1 MPIRLLKFDQ
11 DGGGITLVDRSHVIE
26 CISAELN
33 SLPYYGKSQFEKYA
47 ILSHAWLSAGE
58 ITYSD
63 WTNRT
68 LPLDTKSPGY
78 DKLAKFCKVAS
89 TYGCSLGWMDTV
101 CINKQSS
108 TELDESIRSMFKL
121 YQEAKICIVYLAE
134 TASLEG
140 MEKDKWFTRGWT
152 LQELLTPECINFYS
166 KNWTPLVSDN
176 PADHF
181 NKFLRGL
188 ISKIC
193 DWIGKRRID

>member
-63 WTNRT
+63 WTNGT

-89 TYGCSLGWMDTV
+89 TYGCRLGWMDTV

-108 TELDESIRSMFKL
+108 TELCRR
-121 YQEAKICIVYLAE
+121 CIEHAYNALAFDGR
-134 TASLEG
+134 LF
-140 MEKDKWFTRGWT
+140 D
-152 LQELLTPECINFYS
+152 Q
-166 KNWTPLVSDN
+166 
-176 PADHF
+176 
-181 NKFLRGL
+181 
-188 ISKIC
+188 
-193 DWIGKRRID
+193 